1 MEAGEG
7 GGGRWP
13 KYFRLEKKI
22 SILFSLFKNNSTQL
36 NTHTKKKKTGICNK
50 INIEALVERN
60 QKKKKKGVN
69 IYHRFHLS
77 KADRELVKRPGSRQ
91 QQLKRQH
98 PQR

>member
-1 MEAGEG
+1 VAKVFST
-7 GGGRWP
+7 R
-13 KYFRLEKKI
+13 KKKI
-22 SILFSLFKNNSTQL
+22 LFCSVCSRTTQL

-50 INIEALVERN
+50 INIDAHWLKET

-98 PQR
+98 HQR